1 MNSHAATKNLNNFIF
16 CAREK
21 ITIRSDFN
29 VEPFGKKLLLI
40 NINNLIKHMSNPKR
54 IIWMLDDTLIK
65 SAPSHWSI
73 IRQKTSDLFQR
84 FGNPDMDHK
93 IADPE
98 PLLINLASQLA
109 GKRFSCII
117 DLSGWMSDT
126 LNSVVNTNQ
135 IIKEFRL
142 SRIREASSPSLPTS
156 GHIASLTESERT
168 RLSIQADLSKPL
180 ILDDTSFSGNTSLIT
195 MKLLNI
201 DPEKTTHGFL
211 SLNEGVFGEEGEI
224 PGAKIKLESIGSST
238 FSGMTFKTPI
248 DDGWHVTDT
257 WNHPKLKESLVVS
270 RLIQEIMQ
278 SHGIDSPEAKAIWKS
293 EVFKTSQFL
302 NRIEPQMT
310 RSLINEGRLISTDHQ
325 RLLNG
330 EVHTTNPLLW
340 ISPYFIKHIN
350 IDKFLQDTDSLTSNL
365 EAINNFVGE
374 RKNSHW
380 ETIHELKNKVEGEIF
395 GNHPERI

>member
-1 MNSHAATKNLNNFIF
+1 MT
-16 CAREK
+16 
-21 ITIRSDFN
+21 D
-29 VEPFGKKLLLI
+29 
-40 NINNLIKHMSNPKR
+40 PKR

-65 SAPSHWSI
+65 SAPNQWPS
-73 IRQKTSDLFQR
+73 IRQKTFNIFQQ
-84 FGNPDMDHK
+84 FGNPNMEHV

-98 PLLINLASQLA
+98 PLLNNLATQLA
-109 GKRFSCII
+109 GREFSCII

-126 LNSVVNTNQ
+126 LSSVIKTNQ

-156 GHIASLTESERT
+156 GHIVSLTESECN
-168 RLSIQADLSKPL
+168 RLSIQADLSRPL

-195 MKLLNI
+195 MKLLGIN
-201 DPEKTTHGFL
+201 PETATHGFL
-211 SLNEGVFGEEGEI
+211 TLNEGNFDKEEEKI
-224 PGAKIKLESIGSST
+224 PGAKDRLESLGSST

-248 DDGWHVTDT
+248 DDGWHITDT

-278 SHGIDSPEAKAIWKS
+278 THGIDSLEAQSIWKS
-293 EVFKTSQFL
+293 EVFKNSQFL
-302 NRIEPQMT
+302 NRIEPQMAQN
-310 RSLINEGRLISTDHQ
+310 LINEGRLISNDPQ

-350 IDKFLQDTDSLTSNL
+350 LNKFLQDNNSLNSNL
-365 EAINNFVGE
+365 EIINQLVGE

-380 ETIHELKNKVEGEIF
+380 EAIHELKNKVEKEIF
-395 GNHPERI
+395 NNHRERI